1 MLVAVCLCNARNE
14 KRLSGDA
21 IPEYAQTRARMIIVV
36 TGHAI
41 IAL

>member
-21 IPEYAQTRARMIIVV
+21 ISEYAQTRARMIEVV